1 MKFLSLVVGGKGA
14 LWAKPLWLTVRYF
27 LPLTGSYQFIVSL
40 SALSAHVCQ
49 RRVLA
54 LAFKGTEEPTR
65 SEGQLCRAPA
75 ACPAAVTVV
84 SAMVRRAEDRE
95 NSKSQ
100 LPPKSWGLTLLLGAL
115 HVKRAQKNGQGQ
127 SVG

>member
-1 MKFLSLVVGGKGA
+1 MEVLSLVVGGKGA

-27 LPLTGSYQFIVSL
+27 LPLTGSHRFIVSL
-40 SALSAHVCQ
+40 SAPSAHVCQ

-54 LAFKGTEEPTR
+54 LAFKATEEPMR

-84 SAMVRRAEDRE
+84 SVRVRRAEDLE
-95 NSKSQ
+95 NSKAQ
-100 LPPKSWGLTLLLGAL
+100 LPPKSWGLTLC
-115 HVKRAQKNGQGQ
+115 
-127 SVG
+127 